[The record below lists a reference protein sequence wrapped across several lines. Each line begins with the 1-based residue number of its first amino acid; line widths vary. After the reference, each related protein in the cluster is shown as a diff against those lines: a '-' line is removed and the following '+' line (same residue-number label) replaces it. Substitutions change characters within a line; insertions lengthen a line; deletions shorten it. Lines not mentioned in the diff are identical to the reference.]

1 MRRLRASLAAH
12 LPAFGFAAYP
22 TVFLVGANAGI
33 VPIDAAAVAQ
43 SLAVALGFAAILVAA
58 AALIPWQRDARL
70 GWLSLVVL
78 FCVLYQPIMAVAGLG
93 GRLFTP
99 DDAGAAAAFV
109 LVIAV
114 MAGAVVRPWES
125 RTRSPLVLN
134 AALAALFVA
143 SASGPLTRTIA
154 SGGERWQST
163 VDAQIARALA
173 GQSAPTPAQ
182 DIYYFVLDGFGRPD
196 VLRSQYGL
204 DLADF
209 VKGLAAKGVRVADSA
224 HSNYAQTYLSLASTL
239 NLTYLDDLAG
249 VVGADARDRRPL
261 RRLIDRNALMT
272 AAKRAGYRVYS
283 IGSDYGA
290 TQTIAAAD
298 VCLCRR
304 YGFDELQTN
313 VLALTPL
320 GSLPLARWTYD
331 AHRSKILDGLEA
343 VDHVRTL
350 AGPKFV
356 FVHILAPH
364 PPFVLGA
371 DGRALRAKRPFD
383 LGDGD
388 DFRGEKDEYI
398 QGYGDQV
405 QYLAGR
411 LLGLVQRLTD
421 QSGPAPVIIM
431 HGDHGPGS
439 GLHWNSASA
448 SDVRERMAIFA
459 AYAFPGEP
467 AGLDPGI
474 TPINAARFLARR
486 YLGLNTP
493 SLQDASYFS
502 TWEKPYRFIQIDAQT
517 VRPAGPRG

>member
-1 MRRLRASLAAH
+1 MPRLRASLAAH

-33 VPIDAAAVAQ
+33 VPIDAGAVAQ
-43 SLAVALGFAAILVAA
+43 SLAVALGA
-58 AALIPWQRDARL
+58 AALLVLAAGLMPWQRDARL

-99 DDAGAAAAFV
+99 DTASAAAAFV

-114 MAGAVVRPWES
+114 IAGAVVRPWSS
-125 RTRSPLVLN
+125 RPRSTLAVN

-143 SASGPLTRTIA
+143 SASGPLTRAIA
-154 SGGERWQST
+154 AGGKRWPS
-163 VDAQIARALA
+163 VVEAQLARALA
-173 GQSAPTPAQ
+173 DQSAPTPAH

-196 VLRSQYGL
+196 VLQSQYGL
-204 DLADF
+204 DLSEF
-209 VKGLAAKGVRVADSA
+209 VNGLAGKGVRVAASA
-224 HSNYAQTYLSLASTL
+224 QSNYAQTYLSLASTL
-239 NLTYLDDLAG
+239 NMTYLDDLAG

-261 RRLIDRNALMT
+261 RHLIDRNTLMT
-272 AAKRAGYRVYS
+272 AARRAGYRVYS

-298 VCLCRR
+298 VCICQRH
-304 YGFDELQTN
+304 GFDELQSN

-331 AHRSKILDGLEA
+331 AHRSKIVEGLDA
-343 VDHVRTL
+343 VDQVRTL
-350 AGPKFV
+350 PGRKFV
-356 FVHILAPH
+356 FVHVLAPH
-364 PPFVLGA
+364 PPFVLNA
-371 DGRALRAKRPFD
+371 DGGAVQASRPFD
-383 LGDGD
+383 IGDGD
-388 DFRGEKDEYI
+388 DFRGDKGEYI
-398 QGYGDQV
+398 QGYRGQV
-405 QYLAGR
+405 RYLARR
-411 LLGLVQRLTD
+411 LLGLVERLTE
-421 QSGPAPVIIM
+421 QAGPAPVIVM

-448 SDVRERMAIFA
+448 SDLRERMAIFA

-467 AGLDPGI
+467 AGLAPGI

-486 YLGLNTP
+486 YLGLNMAP
-493 SLQDASYFS
+493 LEDVSYFS
-502 TWEKPYRFIQIDAQT
+502 TKDNPYRFIQVAAAEAT
-517 VRPAGPRG
+517 ARR